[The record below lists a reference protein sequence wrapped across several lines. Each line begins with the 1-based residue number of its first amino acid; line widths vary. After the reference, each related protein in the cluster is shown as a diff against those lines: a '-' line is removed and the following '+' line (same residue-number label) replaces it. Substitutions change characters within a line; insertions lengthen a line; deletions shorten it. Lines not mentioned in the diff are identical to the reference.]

1 MTDAHAFSIDINGMS
16 CGACVASVEKVTL
29 RIDAVA
35 HVSVNLALS
44 KARVEL
50 KADSEISKS
59 QREVVSAIEQ
69 AGYVAKIIRNKPALI
84 GQAKKQLRQQRN
96 KVAFAL
102 ILALPTLYLS
112 MFAND
117 MGEIAGLNARLLL
130 AMITTAPVYFWSGW
144 AFHTKAWAS
153 LRNRTANMDVLV
165 HLGTTVAF
173 VWSVLLTL
181 APLMTFLP
189 AMFST
194 SSHVFYDG
202 VVFIIGFILL
212 GNWMEAAAKLKAT
225 DAIHSLMQLQPKE
238 ARLVTDEEH
247 GHTETRDVEAI
258 AVDSLIKV
266 LAGETIPLDGVL
278 FQCKASIDE
287 STMTGEPYPVRKA
300 DGQEVVAGT
309 IVLDGSVFIRTT
321 RIADDTL
328 LSNIVDLVE
337 EAQMGKAPIQR
348 LVDRIAA
355 VFVPI
360 VVLLAVLAACF
371 WLFYP
376 NSSSYNPMETN
387 AELAMMVLVSSL
399 VIACPCAL
407 GLATPTALIVGTGVG
422 ARYGIL
428 IKGIEALEHAHS
440 TDTLVV
446 DKTGTLTSGKPRVS
460 HIELLD
466 CEVKEILSIAA
477 ALEEESNH
485 PLASAIRTSWSNVT
499 SERPDVKGIQ
509 TMPGLGMVG
518 DLDGTVVAIGNVEL
532 MEDVGVE
539 ISDEVH
545 QKMAAAAKKGVT
557 LISVSMGLRLLGW
570 IEAKDRIRETSK
582 QAVKRAKQMGYD
594 VIMLT
599 GDREEAAQTVAE
611 EVGIETVIA
620 AVKPDEKAHQIAALQ
635 AKGRTVAMV
644 GDGINDAAALSM
656 ADVGLA
662 MGAGSDIALDAA
674 DFVLLRN
681 DLIDAVASLNLGRS
695 TMRRVR
701 SNLGWAF
708 IYNAIGIPLA
718 MGVMLPFTGFL
729 LPPAFAAAAMSLSS
743 VSVVGNSLLLRWWRP
758 SLE

>member
-1 MTDAHAFSIDINGMS
+1 
-16 CGACVASVEKVTL
+16 
-29 RIDAVA
+29 
-35 HVSVNLALS
+35 
-44 KARVEL
+44 
-50 KADSEISKS
+50 
-59 QREVVSAIEQ
+59 
-69 AGYVAKIIRNKPALI
+69 
-84 GQAKKQLRQQRN
+84 
-96 KVAFAL
+96 
-102 ILALPTLYLS
+102 
-112 MFAND
+112 
-117 MGEIAGLNARLLL
+117 
-130 AMITTAPVYFWSGW
+130 
-144 AFHTKAWAS
+144 
-153 LRNRTANMDVLV
+153 MDVLV

-181 APLMTFLP
+181 APLMSFLP

-194 SSHVFYDG
+194 SNHVFYDG

-238 ARLVTDEEH
+238 ARLVIDEEH
-247 GHTETRDVEAI
+247 GHTDTRDVEAI
-258 AVDSLIKV
+258 AVGSLIKV

-278 FQCKASIDE
+278 FECKASIDE

-300 DGQEVVAGT
+300 EGEEVVAGT

-321 RIADDTL
+321 RVAEDTL

-371 WLFYP
+371 WLLYP

-485 PLASAIRTSWSNVT
+485 PLSSAIRTSWSNVT
-499 SERPDVKGIQ
+499 SERPDIKGIQ
-509 TMPGLGMVG
+509 TMPGLGMIG
-518 DLDGTVVAIGNVEL
+518 DLDGSVVAIGNVEL

-539 ISDEVH
+539 ITEEVL
-545 QKMAAAAKKGVT
+545 QKMTAAAEKGVT
-557 LISVSMGLRLLGW
+557 LVLVSMGLKLLGW

-582 QAVKRAKQMGYD
+582 LAVKRAKQMGYD

-599 GDREEAAQTVAE
+599 GDREDAAQTVAE

-620 AVKPDEKAHQIAALQ
+620 GVKPDEKAHKIAALQ
-635 AKGRTVAMV
+635 EKGRTVAMV

-743 VSVVGNSLLLRWWRP
+743 VSVVGNSLLLRWWQPR
-758 SLE
+758 LE